1 MNFLFAFIIGFAI
14 LTVIDGHILAQS
26 DDKSWEL
33 FKVKYFFVYTAERV
47 FNILKLLTFFF
58 K

>member
-1 MNFLFAFIIGFAI
+1 MNFLFVFIIGFAI

-33 FKVKYFFVYTAERV
+33 FKVKYFVIYISERV
-47 FNILKLLTFFF
+47 FVI
-58 K
+58 